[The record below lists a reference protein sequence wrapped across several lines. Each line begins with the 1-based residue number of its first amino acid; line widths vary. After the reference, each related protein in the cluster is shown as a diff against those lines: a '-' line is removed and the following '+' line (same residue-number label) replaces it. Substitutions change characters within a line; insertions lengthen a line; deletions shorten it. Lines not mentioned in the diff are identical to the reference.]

1 MTISCSGPIK
11 SAVILRFVEVCNCVL
26 LLYLLESIRSGTPP
40 AIIFPV
46 VISCFKTDA
55 IHLSRPN
62 LRINYQAMSYFT
74 KTLFCSMAVNYPPT
88 THSLLSLSP
97 FALLSISF
105 RFLLQLQHHSC
116 MVFPYFFLSL
126 IFEMGRSKK
135 ATNLLER
142 TLISCI
148 LQKGRNLV

>member
-1 MTISCSGPIK
+1 MIFRTCESGPAHGTWIGMTISCSGPIK
-11 SAVILRFVEVCNCVL
+11 SADILRFVEVCNCVL

-62 LRINYQAMSYFT
+62 LRINYQAMLYFT

-88 THSLLSLSP
+88 IHSLLSLSP
-97 FALLSISF
+97 SIVSFPLKSFSIALYLFQISATTSTSLLHGISLLF
-105 RFLLQLQHHSC
+105 PFLN
-116 MVFPYFFLSL
+116 F
-126 IFEMGRSKK
+126 
-135 ATNLLER
+135 
-142 TLISCI
+142 
-148 LQKGRNLV
+148 